1 MGLAKGSRIKGRRN
15 RILETK
21 GEIELQDWQ
30 KEILS
35 MEKYDDILNDMFRD
49 SWEEPKEDEIPL
61 TQSQANM
68 LEKVLGDEFF
78 ITDSKVRDILEA
90 VFECGFY
97 YERDRAVLNLA
108 RDCYLKGKNWIK
120 KNG

>member
-1 MGLAKGSRIKGRRN
+1 M
-15 RILETK
+15 ETK

-35 MEKYDDILNDMFRD
+35 MEKYDDILNDMFSD
-49 SWEEPKEDEIPL
+49 SWEEPKDEIPI
-61 TQSQANM
+61 SKAQADM
-68 LEKVLGDEFF
+68 LERVLSNDFY
-78 ITDSKVRDILEA
+78 IQDSKVREILKE
-90 VFECGFY
+90 VFDCGFY
-97 YERDRAVLNLA
+97 YERDRDVLNLA